1 METVYLCRHQ
11 NYKNQCLETFRTK
24 EEEEIHYFKIHGI
37 SCKYCEYGTISHEAY
52 ERHLKYVHDKPL
64 LLSCK
69 ICNES
74 IDGLNEME
82 KHLEFSH
89 NTNHWTLSLGL
100 RELNRMIEDMK

>member
-1 METVYLCRHQ
+1 METLYLCHF
-11 NYKNQCLETFRTK
+11 NCGYENNDKEFVKNHESIKHGYQCKFCKFADISLEV
-24 EEEEIHYFKIHGI
+24 
-37 SCKYCEYGTISHEAY
+37 Y

-69 ICNES
+69 VCNES

-100 RELNRMIEDMK
+100 RELNRKIEDMK